1 LGRAAGSARVDGG
14 TPGAAALAKKAL
26 SIRPRNAQGAD
37 ARAAPGQLNNG
48 QSGASRNGVNGRI
61 DWFATLLKGKPA
73 QRRDVVLRP
82 RSARPTEC
90 WLVIVDASAS
100 TRRHGALAKAKGL
113 LSEVFEQA
121 RQQRVRLALLK
132 AGGAEAGW
140 VWPGRKASQA
150 QKDWLAELG
159 AGGGTPLLDALQQ
172 ASTWAMRRQ
181 RLRPAEQ
188 LRLLIVTDGRLRDWL
203 PLGPSICPSMLVDI
217 ESAPVRLGRA
227 QKLADELGAT
237 YCHIDNLRLLEQPDP
252 RSETA

>member
-1 LGRAAGSARVDGG
+1 M
-14 TPGAAALAKKAL
+14 
-26 SIRPRNAQGAD
+26 
-37 ARAAPGQLNNG
+37 
-48 QSGASRNGVNGRI
+48 NGRI

-82 RSARPTEC
+82 RSARPMEC
-90 WLVIVDASAS
+90 WLIIVDASAS

-132 AGGAEAGW
+132 AGGTEPDW
-140 VWPGRKASQA
+140 VWPGCKESRVQM
-150 QKDWLAELG
+150 DWLTDLG
-159 AGGGTPLLDALQQ
+159 AGGGTPLLEALQQ
-172 ASTWAMRRQ
+172 ASTWAMHSQ

-188 LRLLIVTDGRLRDWL
+188 LRLLVVTDGRLRDWAPVGL
-203 PLGPSICPSMLVDI
+203 SICQSVLVDI

-227 QKLADELGAT
+227 RKLADELGAA
-237 YCHIDNLRLLEQPDP
+237 YCHIDNLMLLEQPDP